1 MRLGLAVVLSIAL
14 LGCEAGKQD
23 KLELKT
29 EKDKLS
35 YSIGYSF
42 GMNINQT
49 LQVQSIE
56 ADPNIIAQGVRFAL
70 IGGDTLMTEAE
81 MNASIVAFQT
91 RRRTNAKQQAEE
103 SKKTGEE
110 SKKTGEAFL
119 VENKNKEG
127 VVTLPSGL
135 QYKILKA
142 GTGKTPMATSK
153 VTVHYRG
160 TFIDGS
166 EFDSSYKR
174 GQPASFPVNDVI
186 SGWTEALQLMK
197 VGAKWQL
204 FIPSGLAYGE
214 RGRPGIPPNSVLIF
228 EVELLEIG

>member
-1 MRLGLAVVLSIAL
+1 MRLGVAVVLSVAL
-14 LGCEAGKQD
+14 LGCEVAKQD

-42 GMNINQT
+42 GTNINQT
-49 LQVQSIE
+49 LQAQSIE
-56 ADPNIIAQGVRFAL
+56 ADPEMIVQGVRFAL

-91 RRRTNAKQQAEE
+91 RRRTSVKQQAEE
-103 SKKTGEE
+103 SKQ
-110 SKKTGEAFL
+110 TGEAFL
-119 VENKNKEG
+119 VENKNREG

-142 GTGKTPMATSK
+142 GTGKMPTATSK

-174 GQPASFPVNDVI
+174 GQPASFPVNGVI
-186 SGWTEALQLMK
+186 SGWTEALQMMK

-204 FIPSGLAYGE
+204 FIPSDLAYGE